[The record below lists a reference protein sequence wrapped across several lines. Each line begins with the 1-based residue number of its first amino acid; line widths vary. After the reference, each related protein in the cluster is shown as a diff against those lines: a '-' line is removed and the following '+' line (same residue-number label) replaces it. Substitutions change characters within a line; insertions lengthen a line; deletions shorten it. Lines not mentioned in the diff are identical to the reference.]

1 MAVQVDS
8 FHFPESWLEVRD
20 LAINASLPSDRQA
33 IDPRFPAP
41 EVYARPPSRAVP
53 ATAAWPR
60 SLARSEQT
68 ATTAWSLQ
76 PPSEQQRRSQKSSDA
91 SWEVSM
97 PSSSPASPKSR
108 KEFGQKRGAGRCST
122 PRKCAALNSRA
133 GLGKCGRRRLLYQAV
148 ENDSGSDSNNADD
161 KACDHECAHRI
172 SPVSHNRLNA
182 RILPADRKPREISD
196 THAERAK
203 ASVSTSTNVRPN
215 APTRA

>member
-60 SLARSEQT
+60 PLARSEQT

-97 PSSSPASPKSR
+97 PSSSPANPKSR
-108 KEFGQKRGAGRCST
+108 KEFGQKRGGWSLFHAQIRRTKFARWARQMRPT
-122 PRKCAALNSRA
+122 PA
-133 GLGKCGRRRLLYQAV
+133 
-148 ENDSGSDSNNADD
+148 
-161 KACDHECAHRI
+161 
-172 SPVSHNRLNA
+172 PV
-182 RILPADRKPREISD
+182 
-196 THAERAK
+196 
-203 ASVSTSTNVRPN
+203 
-215 APTRA
+215 

>member
-108 KEFGQKRGAGRCST
+108 KEFGQKKGGWSLFHAAQMRRTKFARWPRQMRPT
-122 PRKCAALNSRA
+122 PAPVPGCRERQ
-133 GLGKCGRRRLLYQAV
+133 RLRQQ
-148 ENDSGSDSNNADD
+148 
-161 KACDHECAHRI
+161 
-172 SPVSHNRLNA
+172 
-182 RILPADRKPREISD
+182 
-196 THAERAK
+196 
-203 ASVSTSTNVRPN
+203 
-215 APTRA
+215 

>member
-60 SLARSEQT
+60 PSARSTEI
-68 ATTAWSLQ
+68 ATTAQSWQ
-76 PPSEQQRRSQKSSDA
+76 PPTGQQRRSRKSSDA

-97 PSSSPASPKSR
+97 PSSSRADPKVL
-108 KEFGQKRGAGRCST
+108 Q
-122 PRKCAALNSRA
+122 
-133 GLGKCGRRRLLYQAV
+133 
-148 ENDSGSDSNNADD
+148 
-161 KACDHECAHRI
+161 RI
-172 SPVSHNRLNA
+172 
-182 RILPADRKPREISD
+182 
-196 THAERAK
+196 RAK
-203 ASVSTSTNVRPN
+203 GGRFVVPRRADVRH
-215 APTRA
+215 